1 MVTISDVLQAHRAIR
16 PFIRKTPL
24 IYSPYLSE
32 KTGGKIWLKLECW
45 QPTGSFKVRGALNKV
60 HTLTD
65 AEKARGVVTAS
76 AGNHGLGVSYA
87 ASQLGVKEA
96 TVFVPNHAPQ
106 SKIAKLQTFPVS
118 LRRVGETYEEAHQA
132 AARFARETGAVEIP
146 AYDDTA
152 VIAGQGTMALEMMT
166 DLPQVDVVVVPVGGG
181 GMMAGIATVLR
192 ALAPNAHLVGV
203 QPEAT
208 PAALLSYRQGKAI
221 DPYDHAPTL
230 ADGLA
235 GGFGALPFAL
245 TKDAPP
251 EIVLV
256 NEDGLLHGIY
266 VALAHHQLVVE
277 PSGAVGLAAL
287 LAGAV
292 DVGGKTAVCVL
303 SGGNVDVAVLRQAL
317 AVGGGP

>member
-1 MVTISDVLQAHRAIR
+1 MVTISDVLQARRAIR

-45 QPTGSFKVRGALNKV
+45 QPTGSFKVRGALNKIYS
-60 HTLTD
+60 LTD

-96 TVFVPNHAPQ
+96 TIFVPNHAPQ
-106 SKIAKLQTFPVS
+106 AKVTKLQTFSVT
-118 LRRVGETYEEAHQA
+118 LRRAGETYEEAHQA
-132 AARFARETGAVEIP
+132 ATRFARETGAVEIP

-152 VIAGQGTMALEMMT
+152 VIAGQGTMALEIMAE
-166 DLPQVDVVVVPVGGG
+166 LPQADVVVVPVGGG

-192 ALAPNAHLVGV
+192 ALAPKARLVGV
-203 QPEAT
+203 QPDAT
-208 PAALLSYRQGKAI
+208 PAALLSYQKGAAI
-221 DPYDHAPTL
+221 DPYNHAPTL

-245 TKDAPP
+245 TKDDPP

-266 VALAHHQLVVE
+266 AVLAHHQLVVE

-292 DVGGKTAVCVL
+292 NVAGKTAVCVL
-303 SGGNVDVAVLRQAL
+303 SGGNVDVTVLRQAL
-317 AVGGGP
+317 ALGS